1 MAKWEYTIRTTTG
14 EDMDEDMDMMNE
26 LGSEGWELLQVVNTE
41 VFVDADNGQEE
52 DGQDSE
58 VVEVLFN
65 YFFNGIFFFDLLVN

>member
-14 EDMDEDMDMMNE
+14 EDMDEDQDMMNE
-26 LGSEGWELLQVVNTE
+26 LGAKGWELVQVVNTE
-41 VFVDADNGQEE
+41 VFVDADNGQEEE

-65 YFFNGIFFFDLLVN
+65 YFFKRSID

>member
-26 LGSEGWELLQVVNTE
+26 LGAEGWELVQVVNTE

-52 DGQDSE
+52 DGQGSE

-65 YFFNGIFFFDLLVN
+65 YFFKRSID

>member
-14 EDMDEDMDMMNE
+14 EDMDEDMEMMNE
-26 LGSEGWELLQVVNTE
+26 LGAEGWELVQVVNTE

-65 YFFNGIFFFDLLVN
+65 YFFKRSID

>member
-14 EDMDEDMDMMNE
+14 EDMDEDMEMMNE
-26 LGSEGWELLQVVNTE
+26 LGADGWELLQVVNTE

-52 DGQDSE
+52 GQDSE

-65 YFFNGIFFFDLLVN
+65 YFFKRSID